1 MTLSYISLVWNLKGG
16 ISLSHDQQSC
26 LRFSLEESIWFKK
39 GQEVEELLSISL
51 DPHITIQE
59 QEQYVLIRGTLDL
72 SGEYLPSGR
81 REEDGDDQFE
91 ASGKFVQ
98 IVENREKGEN
108 EFVHRFPVDVTIPKN
123 RIANLGEIDVYVESF
138 DYVVPENACL
148 KLNADLTITG
158 IYGEQQTHTPLEV
171 EYKEEELYSPLYRSE
186 AVAEAPVEEEAEVR
200 LQYDEAVEDLNET
213 VDDDQ
218 GESDEYE
225 EGSNDD
231 SQDDEDVYQ
240 PFSLEG
246 RTPPAEEEDEI
257 PVQIQYDSPPS
268 HEESYVRKENVF
280 ELPEHELS
288 ESSQE
293 QEIPQQAVEQKQMQQ
308 PAVEQKQMQQP
319 APVQKQVKEEE
330 EEEESSSMEVELE
343 ADEEP
348 ADKKKKIKGK
358 KKYESIS
365 LTDFFARKEEER
377 GAKLR
382 VCIVQEGETLDHI
395 AEKYDLTIAQLLRV
409 NHLEANQEV
418 YGGQVLYIP
427 NEDPVFKI

>member
-1 MTLSYISLVWNLKGG
+1 LSQ
-16 ISLSHDQQSC
+16 DQQSC

-72 SGEYLPSGR
+72 SGEYLPTTPR
-81 REEDGDDQFE
+81 DEEGVDEFE
-91 ASGKFVQ
+91 AGGKFVQ
-98 IVENREKGEN
+98 IVEKREKGEN

-123 RIANLGEIDVYVESF
+123 RIANLGDIDVFVESF
-138 DYVVPENACL
+138 DYIVPENACL

-171 EYKEEELYSPLYRSE
+171 EYKEDLYAPLHRST
-186 AVAEAPVEEEAEVR
+186 AFANAPAEEAEAESP
-200 LQYDEAVEDLNET
+200 QYNNRVNDESYEEEENNGSYEVEDDESGYEDSLSEADEST
-213 VDDDQ
+213 DD
-218 GESDEYE
+218 
-225 EGSNDD
+225 
-231 SQDDEDVYQ
+231 YQ

-257 PVQIQYDSPPS
+257 PVHIQYDSHSPQ
-268 HEESYVRKENVF
+268 EESYFRKENVF

-293 QEIPQQAVEQKQMQQ
+293 QEVSQPQPVSEPMNLEKQ
-308 PAVEQKQMQQP
+308 E
-319 APVQKQVKEEE
+319 PVQEMEE
-330 EEEESSSMEVELE
+330 EEEESSSME
-343 ADEEP
+343 EEP
-348 ADKKKKIKGK
+348 TAKKKKIKG

-377 GAKLR
+377 AAMLR
-382 VCIVQEGETLDHI
+382 VCIVQEGETLDQI

-409 NHLEANQEV
+409 NHLEANQDV
-418 YGGQVLYIP
+418 YSGQVLYIP
-427 NEDPVFKI
+427 NEEPVFKA

>member
-1 MTLSYISLVWNLKGG
+1 MSQ
-16 ISLSHDQQSC
+16 DQQSC

-72 SGEYLPSGR
+72 SGEYLPTTLR
-81 REEDGDDQFE
+81 DEEGVDEFE

-98 IVENREKGEN
+98 IVEKREKGEN

-123 RIANLGEIDVYVESF
+123 RIANLGEIDVFVESF

-171 EYKEEELYSPLYRSE
+171 EYKEEELYAPLHRST
-186 AVAEAPVEEEAEVR
+186 AFADAPAEEAEAEAEAEAESP
-200 LQYDEAVEDLNET
+200 QYYDRDNDESYDQEEVHVSYGEDA
-213 VDDDQ
+213 D
-218 GESDEYE
+218 
-225 EGSNDD
+225 
-231 SQDDEDVYQ
+231 QDDHGYENTEVESADDISESPEDDYQ
-240 PFSLEG
+240 PFTLEG

-257 PVQIQYDSPPS
+257 PVHIQYDSHS
-268 HEESYVRKENVF
+268 AQEESYFRKENVF

-293 QEIPQQAVEQKQMQQ
+293 QEVPQPQPASEQMNMQKQ
-308 PAVEQKQMQQP
+308 E
-319 APVQKQVKEEE
+319 PVQEVE
-330 EEEESSSMEVELE
+330 EEEESSSMEEEVE
-343 ADEEP
+343 EEP
-348 ADKKKKIKGK
+348 TAKKKKVKG

-377 GAKLR
+377 AAMLR
-382 VCIVQEGETLDHI
+382 VCIVQEGETLDQI

-409 NHLEANQEV
+409 NHLEANQDV
-418 YGGQVLYIP
+418 YSGQVLYIP
-427 NEDPVFKI
+427 NEDPVFKA